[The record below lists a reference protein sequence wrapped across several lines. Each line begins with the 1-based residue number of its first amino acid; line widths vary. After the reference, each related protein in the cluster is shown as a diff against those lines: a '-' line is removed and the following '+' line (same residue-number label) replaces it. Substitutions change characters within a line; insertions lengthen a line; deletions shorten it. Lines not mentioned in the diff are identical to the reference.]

1 MSGVGEVDTDSKDS
15 NKEDWVRKW
24 RDWLIHFHSFP
35 DSQHMT
41 NIDVTTGRMNGI
53 IKNGEEVIEVKERDC
68 KLELIIGNLKSHSTR
83 VQRNGGEVDLSEC
96 KEDILDLSADGRR
109 WEGTIHE
116 NLPFGYGCLYN
127 EDNELVFEGWL
138 INETKV
144 CYGIEYWSDTGAVK
158 YEGCLYEGMKH
169 GYGVLY
175 NRLGSVEYSGFFNN
189 DSPIIPNKELTLEN
203 DSPFPFLHS
212 HLESLVIGDE
222 YNPKITSLLIH
233 DCYALNQIT
242 FGSYCFPYVESFE
255 LKRMFE

>member
-41 NIDVTTGRMNGI
+41 NIDVT
-53 IKNGEEVIEVKERDC
+53 
-68 KLELIIGNLKSHSTR
+68 
-83 VQRNGGEVDLSEC
+83 EC

-109 WEGTIHE
+109 WEGTIQE

-175 NRLGSVEYSGFFNN
+175 NRLGSIEYSGFFNN
-189 DSPIIPNKELTLEN
+189 DSPLIPNKELTLEN